1 MLIYYPKN
9 WFDNIIKYYALLP
22 NKALKNGFSLP
33 NKLDICSCHSCASQV
48 KLVEPNKTFP
58 SLAVIYEAEHVPI
71 RFLAL
76 KSVLQ
81 EATFRTD
88 WQLSISI
95 ALQL

>member
-1 MLIYYPKN
+1 MKI
-9 WFDNIIKYYALLP
+9 YALKVGGVLP
-22 NKALKNGFSLP
+22 NKALKNGCSSP
-33 NKLDICSCHSCASQV
+33 HKLDNCSCHSCASQV

-81 EATFRTD
+81 EGTFRTD